1 MFHNFAWPILYSL
14 SLGMEEMILD
24 ELSHFKQYIN
34 SKNGECLDFYNKFNL
49 PILNA
54 LWKVTAGERF
64 EYDDPRLVD
73 IVARVIETVRI
84 LGNQNQFLLYA
95 YPWIAD
101 IFPSFARLDYAF
113 KTISSVVNLA
123 EEKINQHQESLDE
136 NAPRDFIDMMLI
148 EMKKTSDT
156 KSSFY
161 GQLGVDNLRV
171 SLFDLFVSGI
181 KLSLVT
187 LFDLFI

>member
-84 LGNQNQFLLYA
+84 LGNPNQFLLYA
-95 YPWIAD
+95 YPWIAE

-123 EEKINQHQESLDE
+123 DEKINQHKESLDE

-161 GQLGVDNLRV
+161 GQL
-171 SLFDLFVSGI
+171 
-181 KLSLVT
+181 
-187 LFDLFI
+187 